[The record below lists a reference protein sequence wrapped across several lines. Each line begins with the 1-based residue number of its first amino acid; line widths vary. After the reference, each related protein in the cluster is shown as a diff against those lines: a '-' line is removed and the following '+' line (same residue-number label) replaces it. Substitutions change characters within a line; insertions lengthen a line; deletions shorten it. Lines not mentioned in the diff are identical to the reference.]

1 MILTNIGATE
11 MNDGKKM
18 VRELQT
24 RKDALVKQLK
34 ELNKEMENKKID
46 IEEYNH
52 KKREIE
58 RELVDI
64 MDRLTQLGFLLK

>member
-1 MILTNIGATE
+1 MITGKNGAIE
-11 MNDGKKM
+11 MENGKKM

-34 ELNKEMENKKID
+34 ELNNEMENKNID

-58 RELVDI
+58 RELVEI
-64 MDRLTQLGFLLK
+64 MDRLTQLGFLIK